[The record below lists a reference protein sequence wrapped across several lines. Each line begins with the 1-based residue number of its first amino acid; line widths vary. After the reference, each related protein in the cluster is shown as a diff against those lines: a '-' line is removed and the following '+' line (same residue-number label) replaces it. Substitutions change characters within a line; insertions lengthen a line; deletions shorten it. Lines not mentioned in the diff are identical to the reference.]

1 MLDFEVQRCT
11 RRCAK
16 SDRELRPGE
25 AFYSLLVTEDAEVVR
40 YDYSESVWEGPP
52 EENIGWW
59 RSRMPTPNAQKVTW
73 APNDVMM
80 HYFKELENR
89 PEKKQVRYVLTLLMI
104 RRRILKLV
112 ESADNDSENEILTV
126 YCSRDESEYTVP
138 VTPPDDVE
146 VQVIQ
151 EELAALLFANAA

>member
-25 AFYSLLVTEDAEVVR
+25 AFYSLLVTEEAEVVR

-59 RSRMPTPNAQKVTW
+59 KSRMPTPNAQKVTW

-104 RRRILKLV
+104 RRRILKLID
-112 ESADNDSENEILTV
+112 SADNDSGNEILTV